1 MVATVRKNGKPK
13 SGHKNPI
20 LVPGIHRFGRSKMY
34 HKKGIWAK
42 RNINNPKKVAQKNP
56 TVVEKKVGGEKN
68 GGTRLV
74 QLKKS
79 RRYHPTAVAQ
89 NRKIVKRN
97 GVNPTKKLRGSL
109 LPGTILILLAGRH
122 AGRRVILLK
131 QLASG
136 LLLVSGPFKINSVPL
151 RRVNQRFVIATSTRL
166 DISKVKIP
174 ENWDDSYFGRNKKE
188 TRKIREQRHGD
199 IFAVLK
205 QTYFVSEQRKKDQVE
220 ADKLLLPVLK
230 AHPEK
235 KMLLKYLASPFY
247 LRTGQYP
254 HRMKF

>member
-1 MVATVRKNGKPK
+1 MVAATRKNGKPK
-13 SGHKNPI
+13 STHKNPI
-20 LVPGIHRFGRSKMY
+20 LVPGIHRFGRATMY

-42 RNINNPKKVAQKNP
+42 RNINNPKKVAVKKP
-56 TVVEKKVGGEKN
+56 KVVEKKIGGDKN

-79 RRYHPTAVAQ
+79 RRYHPTAVAR
-89 NRKIVKRN
+89 NRKIVKRT
-97 GVNPTKKLRGSL
+97 GVNPKTKLRGSL
-109 LPGTILILLAGRH
+109 VPGTILILVAGRH
-122 AGRRVILLK
+122 AGKRVVLLK
-131 QLASG
+131 QLTSG
-136 LLLVSGPFKINSVPL
+136 LLLVTGPFKINSVPL
-151 RRVNQRFVIATSTRL
+151 RRVNQRYVIATSTRL

-174 ENWDDSYFGRNKKE
+174 DTWNDSYFGRNKKE

-205 QTYFVSEQRKKDQVE
+205 QTYFPSEQRKKDQVE

-235 KMLLKYLASPFY
+235 KALLKYLGSSFY